1 LPGVPVH
8 LPLETIN
15 GAKGKLTKGFIKETK
30 ERNRAQSDI
39 YRDKLKNSRIINVFL
54 VVLILAMFAV
64 VIFGDNSPLKDA
76 EKKIQDKYATWEEQ
90 LKEREQSVEEREQQ
104 LNSKE

>member
-1 LPGVPVH
+1 
-8 LPLETIN
+8 
-15 GAKGKLTKGFIKETK
+15 
-30 ERNRAQSDI
+30 
-39 YRDKLKNSRIINVFL
+39 
-54 VVLILAMFAV
+54 MFAV